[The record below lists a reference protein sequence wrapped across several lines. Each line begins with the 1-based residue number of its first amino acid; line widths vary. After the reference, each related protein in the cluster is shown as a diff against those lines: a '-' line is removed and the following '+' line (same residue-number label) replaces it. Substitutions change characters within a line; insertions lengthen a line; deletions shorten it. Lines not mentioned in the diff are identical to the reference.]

1 MSFIFPAQNRGLMP
15 TIKEGGLGRE
25 DEEQNPSALPLPK
38 TDGASPVPGTT
49 SKPISSNVTNQVL
62 PPYFAPIIP
71 LPILDPNAKYDDTAT
86 NRSIEVVSEDPT
98 EGSYTA
104 DRCRKGLDYDSDEG
118 NDVSR

>member
-1 MSFIFPAQNRGLMP
+1 MP
-15 TIKEGGLGRE
+15 TIREGGLGGE
-25 DEEQNPSALPLPK
+25 DDDINPSARPLPK
-38 TDGASPVPGTT
+38 TEGPSVVPGTI
-49 SKPISSNVTNQVL
+49 SKPLSSNVTNQAL

-71 LPILDPNAKYDDTAT
+71 LPILDPNAKFDDSAT

-118 NDVSR
+118 NDISR